1 MKLVTHYLFTTGLL
15 SLIMSMFTPYYL
27 VLSGVV
33 AIAGNLIID
42 GLGHKEL
49 QTRRGTIPTR
59 TPLTH
64 TYPRSVV
71 WGLLPS
77 IPSLLLGYFLGYYLW
92 WLAVASVLVGPS
104 HMFLDMF
111 TEAGV
116 YVKKG
121 GKWRRYALAHFR
133 YNDPFANGLAAL
145 AGIFMLLAS
154 IHGIHYYHYYHY
166 YNYYS

>member
-1 MKLVTHYLFTTGLL
+1 M
-15 SLIMSMFTPYYL
+15 
-27 VLSGVV
+27 
-33 AIAGNLIID
+33 
-42 GLGHKEL
+42 
-49 QTRRGTIPTR
+49 
-59 TPLTH
+59 
-64 TYPRSVV
+64 V

-77 IPSLLLGYFLGYYLW
+77 IPFLLLGYFLGYYLW

-133 YNDPFANGLAAL
+133 YNNPLAKEKT
-145 AGIFMLLAS
+145 ILLGVREQGGVHAQVRCGGFRYRRGYGETPTRGS
-154 IHGIHYYHYYHY
+154 
-166 YNYYS
+166 SS